1 MSAIARIP
9 VATISIGKMHAG
21 QIAAFRALQGHRLK
35 ALRCGRRFGKT
46 DLGKIWIGDGLAR
59 GLECGWFAPQH
70 NTWSEVYA
78 ATVDTFRPILGQAS
92 KSAAVIRMKT
102 GGRLDFWT
110 LGNAIAG
117 RGRRY
122 HRIVIDEAAFTKE
135 GDNTH
140 GSGPDRHEDFT
151 SDRAALEQGVDVTL
165 SNGLLEAVF
174 RHDLRHEIVLV
185 LERGQVVLGE
195 LVPLHLD
202 LLQHDLLGRSGLLG
216 RCGGRLRGRSGS
228 GGCIGH
234 VGVSQKG

>member
-110 LGNAIAG
+110 LGMRSLAAAAAIIASSLM
-117 RGRRY
+117 RPLSPRRATT
-122 HRIVIDEAAFTKE
+122 RWTI
-135 GDNTH
+135 
-140 GSGPDRHEDFT
+140 
-151 SDRAALEQGVDVTL
+151 Q
-165 SNGLLEAVF
+165 
-174 RHDLRHEIVLV
+174 
-185 LERGQVVLGE
+185 
-195 LVPLHLD
+195 
-202 LLQHDLLGRSGLLG
+202 
-216 RCGGRLRGRSGS
+216 
-228 GGCIGH
+228 
-234 VGVSQKG
+234 